1 MSPPDARNA
10 PASGPNTGQPYRSY
24 LYDLAGNQMM
34 SCSGTI
40 TGSTCSGES
49 LSYIYD
55 GKDQLRRATK
65 RDSSG
70 NILGS
75 EEYWYDGRG
84 TRVTTLKRDSAGNKT
99 ELIWWIGDAEAHYDA
114 TGTVTHIYTHISLGT
129 AVARVDRTSNTA
141 TSLEYQFHGLETS
154 TLAAV
159 DQSGTVNASMS
170 YAPFGE
176 IIEATDGTGIELAE
190 HRRRLNDK
198 FKDEIS
204 TL

>member
-49 LSYIYD
+49 LTYIYD
-55 GKDQLRRATK
+55 GKDQLRRATT

-70 NILGS
+70 NTPGS

-84 TRVTTLKRDSAGNKT
+84 TRITTLKRDSVAQDLPNPLGPTHHAKLAVDIQNLGNLLDNKCERAST
-99 ELIWWIGDAEAHYDA
+99 PPFPG
-114 TGTVTHIYTHISLGT
+114 VMT
-129 AVARVDRTSNTA
+129 AVDLARDHRTVHIEPPQSRPEPGPCARVGVEDVD
-141 TSLEYQFHGLETS
+141 GLMY
-154 TLAAV
+154 
-159 DQSGTVNASMS
+159 D
-170 YAPFGE
+170 F
-176 IIEATDGTGIELAE
+176 
-190 HRRRLNDK
+190 
-198 FKDEIS
+198 
-204 TL
+204 